1 VLDGILFRYI
11 EKNMPSEEII
21 KDGLEKET
29 VQKAIQRVN
38 MNEYKRFQTPPIL
51 SVLSK
56 AFGFGRK
63 IPLVS
68 KH

>member
-1 VLDGILFRYI
+1 
-11 EKNMPSEEII
+11 MPSEEII